1 LMCDRRLGLLLRARA
16 GRGRSR
22 AVLVVMGVVEQR
34 YDAVMAVLRDGHTV
48 VDVAEKF
55 GVARQSV
62 HRWIRRYEA
71 GGLAGLADR
80 SHRPVSCPHQM
91 PLEVEERVVAMRC
104 AHPSW
109 GPLRI
114 VDRLAKE
121 GVVPVP
127 SRVAVYRALVRR
139 GLVDRQRRKRRREDY
154 VRWERSRPNELWQ
167 MDVMGGVFLLD
178 ERELKVVTGVD
189 DHSRF
194 CVAAGLVER
203 ATARPVCTVFA
214 EAMRRWGVPDEVLTD
229 NGKVFSARLGPRP
242 AEVLFDRICR
252 ENGIV
257 HRLTGVRAPTTTGK
271 IERFHKTLRTE
282 FLTGPGFATKEEA
295 QAALDAWV
303 VDYNTNRPHQALG
316 MLAPIARFRPEQAEP
331 PAPALKLDG
340 PPRDGQWVT
349 RRVKVNGQVCVDWQ
363 RFCIGRQH
371 GGGIVEIHV
380 TDRLFEVWVDGNL
393 VKQVQ
398 RLRHGPIRQR
408 RAEKKRAGSRR

>member
-1 LMCDRRLGLLLRARA
+1 M
-16 GRGRSR
+16 
-22 AVLVVMGVVEQR
+22 LVVLGVVEQR
-34 YDAVMAVLRDGHTV
+34 YEAVMAVLRDGHTV
-48 VDVAEKF
+48 VDVAERF

-62 HRWIRRYEA
+62 HRWIRRFEA

-80 SHRPVSCPHQM
+80 SHRPISCPHQM
-91 PLEVEERVVAMRC
+91 PAEIEELVVAIRGH
-104 AHPSW
+104 HPGW

-114 VDRLAKE
+114 ADQLARE

-178 ERELKVVTGVD
+178 QSELKMVTGID

-203 ATARPVCTVFA
+203 ATARPVCGVFA

-257 HRLTGVRAPTTTGK
+257 HRLTGVRSPTTTGK
-271 IERFHKTLRTE
+271 IERFHKTLRDE
-282 FLTGPGFATKEEA
+282 FLPGPGFATKEEA
-295 QAALDAWV
+295 QAALDVWV
-303 VDYNTNRPHQALG
+303 VDYNTLRPHQALG
-316 MLAPIARFRPEQAEP
+316 MLSPIARFQPDQARTEPLPELVVP
-331 PAPALKLDG
+331 DG

-349 RRVKVNGQVCVDWQ
+349 RRVKHNGEMCVDLQ
-363 RFCIGRQH
+363 SFTIGRQH
-371 GGGIVEIHV
+371 AHQLVEVHV
-380 TDRLFEVWVDGNL
+380 TDRLFEVWIEGNL

-398 RLRHGPIRQR
+398 RRRHGPVRKR
-408 RAEKKRAGSRR
+408 RASKPWVPRK

>member
-1 LMCDRRLGLLLRARA
+1 
-16 GRGRSR
+16 
-22 AVLVVMGVVEQR
+22 VLVVMGVVEQR
-34 YDAVMAVLRDGHTV
+34 YEAVMAVLRDGHTV
-48 VDVAEKF
+48 VDAAERF

-62 HRWIRRYEA
+62 HRWIRRFEV

-91 PLEVEERVVAMRC
+91 PLEVEERVVALRC
-104 AHPSW
+104 AHPGW

-139 GLVDRQRRKRRREDY
+139 GLVDRQRRKRKREDY

-178 ERELKVVTGVD
+178 DRELKVVTGID

-214 EAMRRWGVPDEVLTD
+214 EAMRRWGVPDEILTD

-271 IERFHKTLRTE
+271 IERFHKTVRTE
-282 FLTGPGFATKEEA
+282 FLTGPGFATQDDA

-316 MLAPIARFRPEQAEP
+316 MLSPIARFQPDRSEELP
-331 PAPALKLDG
+331 PVAKPDG

-349 RRVKVNGQVCVDWQ
+349 RRVKYTGEICVDTQ
-363 RFCIGRQH
+363 SFTIGRQH
-371 GGGIVEIHV
+371 AHELVEVHV
-380 TDRLFEVWVDGNL
+380 TDRLFDVWVEGNL
-393 VKQVQ
+393 VKQMP
-398 RLRHGPIRQR
+398 RRRHGPVRKR
-408 RAEKKRAGSRR
+408 RAQKNSGRRR

>member
-1 LMCDRRLGLLLRARA
+1 M
-16 GRGRSR
+16 
-22 AVLVVMGVVEQR
+22 LVVLGVVEQR
-34 YDAVMAVLRDGHTV
+34 HEAVMAVLRDGQTV
-48 VDVAEKF
+48 VEVAERF

-62 HRWIRRYEA
+62 HRWIRRFEA

-80 SHRPVSCPHQM
+80 SHRPISCPHQM
-91 PLEVEERVVAMRC
+91 PVEIEERVVAIREH
-104 AHPSW
+104 HPGW

-114 VDRLAKE
+114 ADQLARE

-178 ERELKVVTGVD
+178 ESELKVVTGID

-203 ATARPVCTVFA
+203 ATARPVCNVFA

-271 IERFHKTLRTE
+271 IERFRKTLRDE
-282 FLTGPGFATKEEA
+282 FLPGPGFATKDEA

-303 VDYNTNRPHQALG
+303 VDYNTNRPHQSLG
-316 MLAPIARFRPEQAEP
+316 MLSPIARFRPDQAATAGLP
-331 PAPALKLDG
+331 VVVSSG

-349 RRVKVNGQVCVDWQ
+349 RRAKHNGEICVDLQ
-363 RFCIGRQH
+363 SFTIGRQH
-371 GGGIVEIHV
+371 AHQLVEVHV
-380 TDRLFEVWVDGNL
+380 TDRLFEVWVEGNL

-398 RLRHGPIRQR
+398 RRRHGPVRKR
-408 RAEKKRAGSRR
+408 RASKPWVPRR

>member
-1 LMCDRRLGLLLRARA
+1 M
-16 GRGRSR
+16 
-22 AVLVVMGVVEQR
+22 LVVLGVVEQR
-34 YDAVMAVLRDGHTV
+34 YEAVMAVVRDGHTV
-48 VDVAEKF
+48 VEVAERF

-71 GGLAGLADR
+71 GGLVGLADR

-91 PLEVEERVVAMRC
+91 PVEVEERIVAIRTV
-104 AHPSW
+104 HPW
-109 GPLRI
+109 RGPLRI
-114 VDRLAKE
+114 ADQLAKE

-178 ERELKVVTGVD
+178 ESELKVVTGID

-229 NGKVFSARLGPRP
+229 NGKVFTGRLGPHP
-242 AEVLFDRICR
+242 VEVLFDRICR

-257 HRLTGVRAPTTTGK
+257 HRLTGVRSPTTTGK
-271 IERFHKTLRTE
+271 IERFHKTLRNE
-282 FLTGPGFATKEEA
+282 FLRGPGFATKEEA
-295 QAALDAWV
+295 QAGLDAWV
-303 VDYNTNRPHQALG
+303 ADYNTSRPHQALG
-316 MLAPIARFRPEQAEP
+316 MLPPVARYRPDQAQAEALPAVVP
-331 PAPALKLDG
+331 PDG

-349 RRVKVNGQVCVDWQ
+349 RRVKYTGEVCVDWQ
-363 RFCIGRQH
+363 SFTIGRQYAH
-371 GGGIVEIHV
+371 ELVEVHV
-380 TDRLFEVWVDGNL
+380 TDRLFEVWVEGNL

-398 RLRHGPIRQR
+398 RRRHGPVRKR
-408 RAEKKRAGSRR
+408 RAQKSSGRRR